1 MRLRRT
7 EIRTAVVI
15 IALFIL
21 IENRVKVFL
30 YSIRV
35 EYDIS
40 YLKFKRLVKIK

>member
-21 IENRVKVFL
+21 TGRVKVFL